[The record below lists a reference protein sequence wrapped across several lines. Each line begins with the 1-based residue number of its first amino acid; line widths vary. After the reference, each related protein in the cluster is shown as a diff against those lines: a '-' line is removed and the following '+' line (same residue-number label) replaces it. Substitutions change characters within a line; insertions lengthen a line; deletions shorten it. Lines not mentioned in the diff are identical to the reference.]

1 MVNLTKWG
9 NKRTTPDAIGLS
21 VSGVRSPIHV
31 HGRRGVHLLDVFLPS
46 GSKLDAENTSN
57 KSIEGSMIFR
67 GRLDIHIIEE
77 QKTLCG

>member
-1 MVNLTKWG
+1 MF
-9 NKRTTPDAIGLS
+9 
-21 VSGVRSPIHV
+21 

-46 GSKLDAENTSN
+46 GSKLDAENTSD

-67 GRLDIHIIEE
+67 ERLDIHKIEE